1 MLALARIDE
10 DLTMTIPFSSQ
21 EPQMVCIDSVAY
33 ALKLIRGHLR
43 GKGGLKGREKPEA
56 VFILGKYKE

>member
-10 DLTMTIPFSSQ
+10 DLVMTTPFSSQ
-21 EPQMVCIDSVAY
+21 EPNTVCIDSIVY

-43 GKGGLKGREKPEA
+43 GEGGLKGREKPEA